1 MPERGYP
8 GQAQF
13 GDQEKCPVSAR
24 CGVLLRTRIRGRS
37 LMPRR
42 QRWRRQLNLG
52 LILLAVLVGIATLVV
67 TALTHSAAVAIVELS
82 ITGGLVRWLGPDSQE
97 PLIPMEPCR
106 HEEAEMLISARSDA
120 ARSRSKQHFQQAPV
134 PEACALKLTV
144 AMKTSP

>member
-1 MPERGYP
+1 
-8 GQAQF
+8 
-13 GDQEKCPVSAR
+13 
-24 CGVLLRTRIRGRS
+24 
-37 LMPRR
+37 MPRR

-106 HEEAEMLISARSDA
+106 HEEAEMLISDTTCPEMRLPFLPP
-120 ARSRSKQHFQQAPV
+120 KQH
-134 PEACALKLTV
+134 L
-144 AMKTSP
+144 